1 MFIFGINESINANTN
16 NILSSLLKITEF
28 VRQRNLGGKIE
39 KDILYIAEFGHAVW
53 KLILSIYELG

>member
-39 KDILYIAEFGHAVW
+39 KDILYIAEFGYIV
-53 KLILSIYELG
+53 